1 MSFQNIDFAYPTR
14 PSVSVLK
21 RFNLELYKGKT
32 VALVGPTGCGKTTI
46 IQLLQRFYEPS
57 AGIVCLDNRNINSIN
72 TKDLRSHIGV
82 VSQEPDL
89 FNRTIAENIAYGVN
103 DSNINFNRIILA
115 AKSAHIHDFI
125 TSLPLV
131 SRSINTLWQN

>member
-1 MSFQNIDFAYPTR
+1 M
-14 PSVSVLK
+14 K
-21 RFNLELYKGKT
+21 GFNLEVCKGKT

-46 IQLLQRFYEPS
+46 IQLLQRLYEAS
-57 AGIVCLDNRNINSIN
+57 AGTIFLDKSNIKNIDTN
-72 TKDLRSHIGV
+72 DLRSHIGV

-89 FNRTIAENIAYGVN
+89 FNRSIAENIAYGVN
-103 DSNINFNRIILA
+103 ASNINFNNIILA

-131 SRSINTLWQN
+131 SQFIKLVCKIIDDTKITFIAVFD